1 MTDTM
6 LLEPDALREHMQGT
20 DCLVVDVRHDLID
33 DQAGR
38 RAYVQ
43 GHIPGAVFMGVDTLL
58 SSPKSGRNGRH
69 PLPDLA
75 VFRAVLREAGIR
87 PETLVV
93 AYDAHGAQFAS
104 RLWWMLRW
112 AGHDRVAVL
121 NGGLPAW
128 MAAGGTLQDG
138 AQGIVPDDLPNRVQP
153 TAADRETPPGMP
165 AMDLQAVQGRLG
177 DPAMFMVDARS
188 EERYLGKTEPI
199 DPVAGHIPGAKN
211 WPNSRNIG
219 PDGRFRA
226 VDELRH
232 DYQGLL
238 QGRPVSQVVHSC
250 GSGISACHNLF
261 AMELAGL
268 EGAALYAG
276 SWSEWCA
283 DPARPVAR
291 GAE

>member
-1 MTDTM
+1 MTDTL
-6 LLEPDALREHMQGT
+6 LLEPAALRERMQDA
-20 DCLVVDVRHDLID
+20 DCLVVDVRHDLVD

-38 RAYVQ
+38 RAYAQ

-58 SSPKSGRNGRH
+58 SSPKTGRNGRH

-75 VFRAVLREAGIR
+75 VFRAVLREAGIG

-112 AGHDRVAVL
+112 AGHERVAVL

-128 MAAGGTLQDG
+128 VEAGGALQEG
-138 AQGIVPDDLPNRVQP
+138 ADGIVPDDLPGRVQP
-153 TAADRETPPGMP
+153 TDADRHTPAGMP
-165 AMDLQAVQGRLG
+165 ALDVQTVQSRLG

-188 EERYLGKTEPI
+188 EERYLGQAEPI
-199 DPVAGHIPGAKN
+199 DPVAGHIPGAVN

-219 PDGRFRA
+219 SDGRFLPA
-226 VDELRH
+226 ETLRDH
-232 DYQGLL
+232 YQGLL
-238 QGRPVSQVVHSC
+238 KGRPANQVVHSC
-250 GSGISACHNLF
+250 GSGISACHNML
-261 AMELAGL
+261 AMQVAGL